1 MDGSVTT
8 IVGFAAIIWWILEI
22 IGNWKLFKKAGRSGW
37 LSIIPFVNI
46 YTEFKLCWKG
56 NRGILL
62 IIALMVANGI
72 SQPAAE
78 GPTGLM
84 VVAGI
89 AAVVAIY
96 LQIVESHKLAK
107 AFGKGMGYTLILII
121 FDRLG
126 RIVLGFGS
134 ARYIGKR

>member
-1 MDGSVTT
+1 MLWMD
-8 IVGFAAIIWWILEI
+8 
-22 IGNWKLFKKAGRSGW
+22 
-37 LSIIPFVNI
+37 
-46 YTEFKLCWKG
+46 
-56 NRGILL
+56 LL
-62 IIALMVANGI
+62 QRLWD

-78 GPTGLM
+78 GSSELM
-84 VVAGI
+84 VVAGA

-126 RIVLGFGS
+126 RIMLGFGS